1 MLHSIRQALLWL
13 HRHLLP
19 EQHFLGWTPYFW
31 LPYMGFLFLNW
42 LFRPVGALELVATLT
57 VAAVFLVLYF
67 RAYWVPRERLILH
80 ASGIAALGLMLTP
93 LNAGGLALIVYA
105 AAFAAQIMPMR
116 RGAVFLGVVL
126 GLALI
131 ECQWLAMSWIAW
143 TPVMVIA
150 ASVGITNFYFID
162 RHKKDRALKASQE
175 EIQRLGAL
183 AERERIARDLHD
195 LLGHTLSV
203 IALKSELAGRLLAQ
217 DSDAAGREIRDVEQ
231 VSRDALE
238 QVRQAVTGYRST
250 GLQAELKS
258 ARSALQAAEVEVEV
272 EGDGGELPIN
282 IEVLLGMLL
291 REAVT
296 NIIRHARARHCRIAL
311 SRGAGSIGMR
321 IEDDGRGGRILEGN
335 GLRGMRQRL
344 QGVGG
349 KLAINSGPGTRLDLQ
364 IPLPRRGEPA

>member
-1 MLHSIRQALLWL
+1 MQRIRQTLLWL

-31 LPYMGFLFLNW
+31 LPYMGFLFINW
-42 LFRPVGALELVATLT
+42 LFRPVGTLEVAATLLT
-57 VAAVFLVLYF
+57 AAVFLVLYF
-67 RAYWVPRERLILH
+67 RAYWVARERLILH
-80 ASGIAALGLMLTP
+80 ASGIALLGLLLTP

-105 AAFAAQIMPMR
+105 SAFAAQIVPMR
-116 RGAVFLGVVL
+116 RGAVFLAFVL
-126 GLALI
+126 GLAII
-131 ECQWLAMSWIAW
+131 ECQLLDFAWITW

-162 RHKKDRALKASQE
+162 RHKKDHALKASQE

-203 IALKSELAGRLLAQ
+203 IALKSELAGRLLPTDSAAAQ
-217 DSDAAGREIRDVEQ
+217 REIQDVEQ

-238 QVRQAVTGYRST
+238 QVRQAVTGYRAA
-250 GLQAELKS
+250 GLDAELDS
-258 ARSALQAAEVEVEV
+258 ARSALQAADVAVEVS
-272 EGDGGELPIN
+272 GDSGELPIN
-282 IEVLLGMLL
+282 IEVLLAMLL

-296 NIIRHARARHCRIAL
+296 NIIRHARARHCRIQL
-311 SRGAGSIGMR
+311 TREAGLIGMR
-321 IEDDGRGGRILEGN
+321 IEDDGRGGRFLEGN

-349 KLAINSGPGTRLDLQ
+349 RLAIDSGAGTCLNLQ
-364 IPLPRRGEPA
+364 IPLRGREEPA

>member
-1 MLHSIRQALLWL
+1 MIYRIRQSLLWV
-13 HRHLLP
+13 HHHLLP
-19 EQHFLGWTPYFW
+19 EKHFLGWTPYFW
-31 LPYMGFLFLNW
+31 LPYMGFMFINW
-42 LFRPVGALELVATLT
+42 PFRPVSTLEVVATVLVA
-57 VAAVFLVLYF
+57 VAFLVLYF
-67 RAYWVPRERLILH
+67 RAYWVAHEKLIQY
-80 ASGIAALGLMLTP
+80 ASGIAALGLLLVPINT
-93 LNAGGLALIVYA
+93 GGLALMVYA
-105 AAFAAQIMPMR
+105 AAFAAQIHPMR
-116 RGAVFLGVVL
+116 RGAIFLAVLMGVSLSECLLL
-126 GLALI
+126 GFP
-131 ECQWLAMSWIAW
+131 WYAW

-150 ASVGITNFYFID
+150 ASVGITNFFFIE

-217 DSDAAGREIRDVEQ
+217 DTDAARREIQDVEQ

-238 QVRQAVTGYRST
+238 QVRQAVTGYRGT
-250 GLQAELKS
+250 GLDAELDS
-258 ARSALQAAEVEVEV
+258 ARSALQAANVEVNV
-272 EGDGGELPIN
+272 SGDSGELPIN
-282 IEVLLGMLL
+282 IEVLLAMLL

-296 NIIRHARARHCRIAL
+296 NIIRHARARHCRIELTRA
-311 SRGAGSIGMR
+311 AGLIGMR

-349 KLAINSGPGTRLDLQ
+349 RLAIDSASGTCLDLQ
-364 IPLPRRGEPA
+364 IPLPGRGEMA

>member
-1 MLHSIRQALLWL
+1 MIDRIRQAPLWL

-19 EQHFLGWTPYFW
+19 EKHFLGWTPYFW

-42 LFRPVGALELVATLT
+42 LFRPVGTLELAATLL
-57 VAAVFLVLYF
+57 VAAVFLLLYF

-80 ASGIAALGLMLTP
+80 ASGIAILGLLLTP

-105 AAFAAQIMPMR
+105 AAFAAQIVPMR
-116 RGAVFLGVVL
+116 RGAVFLVIVL
-126 GLALI
+126 TLAIL
-131 ECQWLAMSWIAW
+131 ECQLVGFAW
-143 TPVMVIA
+143 VTWAPVMVIA
-150 ASVGITNFYFID
+150 ASVGITNFYFIE

-203 IALKSELAGRLLAQ
+203 IALKSELAGRLLSQ
-217 DSDAAGREIRDVEQ
+217 DSDAARREIRDVEQ

-250 GLQAELKS
+250 GLNAELKS
-258 ARSALQAAEVEVEV
+258 ARSALQAANVEVDV
-272 EGDGGELPIN
+272 SGDGGELPIN

-296 NIIRHARARHCRIAL
+296 NIIRHARASHCRIELA
-311 SRGAGSIGMR
+311 RQAGSIAMR

-349 KLAINSGPGTRLDLQ
+349 RLAIDSATGTRLDLQ
-364 IPLPRRGEPA
+364 IPLPGRTEPA